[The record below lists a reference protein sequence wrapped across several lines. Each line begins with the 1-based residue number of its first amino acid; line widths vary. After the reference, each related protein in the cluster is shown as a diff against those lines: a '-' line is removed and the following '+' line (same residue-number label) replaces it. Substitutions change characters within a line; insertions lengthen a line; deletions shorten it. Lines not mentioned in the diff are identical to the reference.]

1 VHRRGVH
8 RGDAKRGGKADALRE
23 PTHAGAFYTLV
34 PIRPRRRGE
43 RRSLRTFAVV
53 SLLPPLAFIPRH
65 RRLSTPTDAYELHPD
80 IRLYGMALQFMD
92 REPIY
97 HDHIPPP
104 SSGHGFYD
112 PEETM
117 TLRWN
122 SRVGVAYIDGA
133 HVTVRL
139 LPVRPRSRVDRRFL
153 RSSFFPFARYVMNL
167 TFVLTRVK
175 YIHQ

>member
-1 VHRRGVH
+1 
-8 RGDAKRGGKADALRE
+8 
-23 PTHAGAFYTLV
+23 
-34 PIRPRRRGE
+34 
-43 RRSLRTFAVV
+43 
-53 SLLPPLAFIPRH
+53 
-65 RRLSTPTDAYELHPD
+65 
-80 IRLYGMALQFMD
+80 LYGMALQFMD

-153 RSSFFPFARYVMNL
+153 RTFPVVTLHPRFPFNV
-167 TFVLTRVK
+167 
-175 YIHQ
+175 

>member
-1 VHRRGVH
+1 
-8 RGDAKRGGKADALRE
+8 
-23 PTHAGAFYTLV
+23 
-34 PIRPRRRGE
+34 
-43 RRSLRTFAVV
+43 
-53 SLLPPLAFIPRH
+53 
-65 RRLSTPTDAYELHPD
+65 
-80 IRLYGMALQFMD
+80 MQFMD

-139 LPVRPRSRVDRRFL
+139 LPVRLRTRVDRRFL
-153 RSSFFPFARYVMNL
+153 RSSFFPFARYEPHVRFDTCEVYPPITSPND
-167 TFVLTRVK
+167 
-175 YIHQ
+175 